1 MQTIDAALTRAA
13 LTDAHAAYRTQTIE
27 LLGAA
32 LAPRWPARAVPHRAE
47 SNSKG
52 TAARRCSTTR
62 DASRTIGW
70 LTSHYPV
77 TLPVAATASDTL
89 CAVRTRCAPCRTG
102 ASASVCS
109 RTTAMRRR
117 VRRWPPC
124 RVRVTF
130 NYLGQFDAP
139 RDATLVPRFGGTGV
153 ERDPQ
158 AARQYRSIRAY
169 LDTDRDGARTLKV
182 HWVYGAPQFER
193 ATIDAFAER
202 FAARCAFRRR
212 VRARVAHRGGGATP
226 GDFARAGR
234 RSHAG
239 RDRAHAARLAH
250 DRRRHPLSPMQ
261 QGILFHALFAPGHA
275 TAAVIVAHAAALD
288 ADRFTAA
295 FDASIA
301 RHDILRTSV
310 MPDEA
315 APLQCVHR
323 HAQMPVEQLD
333 WRTRGDT
340 FDADFDAWLAADRA
354 QRLTGASR
362 R

>member
-1 MQTIDAALTRAA
+1 M
-13 LTDAHAAYRTQTIE
+13 
-27 LLGAA
+27 
-32 LAPRWPARAVPHRAE
+32 
-47 SNSKG
+47 
-52 TAARRCSTTR
+52 

-89 CAVRTRCAPCRTG
+89 CGRHAARRAATRGLASG
-102 ASASVCS
+102 ARALRRCGD
-109 RTTAMRRR
+109 ACGAGRR
-117 VRRWPPC
+117 VP
-124 RVRVTF
+124 RVTF

-158 AARQYRSIRAY
+158 GPLGNTLAIHAY

-182 HWVYGAPQFER
+182 HWLYGAPQFER
-193 ATIDAFAER
+193 ATIDDLPNASR
-202 FAARCAFRRR
+202 RRCASRRR
-212 VRARVAHRGGGATP
+212 VRVRVAHRGGGATP

-250 DRRRHPLSPMQ
+250 DRRRSSVVADAGHPVPC
-261 QGILFHALFAPGHA
+261 
-275 TAAVIVAHAAALD
+275 AVRPRSRQLREPARRDRGSTD

-310 MPDEA
+310 MDEA

-323 HAQMPVEQLD
+323 HAQMPVEQPRLAHPRRHVRCRFRRMACRRS
-333 WRTRGDT
+333 RTRLRL
-340 FDADFDAWLAADRA
+340 ARAAADAAHADPRDRRRPTRRVDASPRA
-354 QRLTGASR
+354 ARRLEHRAPAR
-362 R
+362 RCAARLS